1 MADGDVANSEALD
14 TSEGSDSPVYKDAD
28 WKFVGD
34 KGWASPPAPLD
45 QPVDQSPRIGRAL
58 VESGMSIDPL
68 GHQVDAKN
76 INIFTIANPLIGLR
90 AAFTLKAAREAA
102 DDTGKA
108 FRLVEKIFSVSLQSS
123 NIVPRPET
131 TEPASK
137 DGPGHTGWYVDMIDV
152 EMYFDQDVDGLE
164 MVNSAPP
171 TTSLTGTIESSVSR
185 TLSGGFFGETVTGSL
200 SQTWTNSFSY
210 SLQDFGTVNNST
222 ETKLVQRVMM
232 QISKGGAYEKPEDL
246 IGPWEFVG
254 YADSHHNLFE
264 LPPKAISHLDLGC
277 QGLWVVPGESRVSV
291 PFVIKITPRFVNI
304 QFRQRLDSDPGTD
317 TWLWAVET
325 ANPTFAW
332 RLNVDFSS
340 VGYFK

>member
-1 MADGDVANSEALD
+1 MGNDDVANSEALD

-45 QPVDQSPRIGRAL
+45 QPIDQAPQIGRQL
-58 VESGMSIDPL
+58 SVGGMSIDPL
-68 GHQVDAKN
+68 GHVSSQSVN
-76 INIFTIANPLIGLR
+76 INTIANPQIGLR
-90 AAFTLKAAREAA
+90 AAFTLKAGRDAT
-102 DDTGKA
+102 DNTGHS
-108 FRLVEKIFSVSLQSS
+108 FRLVEKIFSVSLQST

-137 DGPGHTGWYVDMIDV
+137 DGPGHTGWYVDIIDV
-152 EMYFDQDVDGLE
+152 EMYFDQDVEGLE
-164 MVNSAPP
+164 LVSSAPP

-200 SQTWTNSFSY
+200 SQTWTSAFSY

-246 IGPWEFVG
+246 VGPWEMVG
-254 YADSHHNLFE
+254 YLDSHHTLFE

-277 QGLWVVPGESRVSV
+277 QGLWVVPGETRVSV

-304 QFRQRLDSDPGTD
+304 QFRQRLPSDPGTD

-325 ANPTFAW
+325 ANPTFTW

-340 VGYFK
+340 VGYSSK